1 MSVESLLGRRRTVL
15 FPLCGGRAEDAAR
28 RRSWSW
34 RGGCAGGCKGLPSPH
49 QQTPRSPFV
58 SWPRLLPSSSLQD
71 PPCTMSVRNG
81 FLPARSIDKTPQWSC
96 LPACLPWHS
105 VHTLYARHLVQR
117 RSSHMCRPPP
127 EEALLCRTAY
137 ASTTV
142 GRWCV
147 FIAFLSMYCTLL
159 NYTQSTTT
167 LYSASTCQ
175 NTGRYSN

>member
-71 PPCTMSVRNG
+71 PHLAPCLCAMASCPHAASTKH
-81 FLPARSIDKTPQWSC
+81 RSGLAC
-96 LPACLPWHS
+96 LPACRGTVCTHCTRGTWSSGARATCVARPPRRHCYALPP
-105 VHTLYARHLVQR
+105 TPPLLLVGGVYLS
-117 RSSHMCRPPP
+117 RSSVC
-127 EEALLCRTAY
+127 
-137 ASTTV
+137 TV
-142 GRWCV
+142 HC
-147 FIAFLSMYCTLL
+147 
-159 NYTQSTTT
+159 
-167 LYSASTCQ
+167 
-175 NTGRYSN
+175 